1 MPRWRRWA
9 EPVPPRLIVFDC
21 DGVLLD
27 SNELK
32 SECFR
37 LALRAAGCT
46 EADIARFRDFQRAN
60 FGTSRQRLFEAFL
73 AWELECRPAQDRDGL
88 VALYAAQLRGRYVTT
103 PATPGMREVVSALAR
118 PHIVSGSDQ
127 AELREVLAERGDAP
141 LFGQIRGGPTGKAH
155 HLAELLGQEGA
166 SPRDMLFVG
175 DAEADFRA
183 AQAIGC
189 HFLYMDRFSTAQ
201 PRMRALQ
208 QEHGFPMIQDL
219 RELPARLMPA

>member
-1 MPRWRRWA
+1 MTP
-9 EPVPPRLIVFDC
+9 EVIVFDC

-32 SECFR
+32 TECFT
-37 LALRAAGCT
+37 LALREAGCA
-46 EADIARFRDFQRAN
+46 EADTARFRDFQRAN

-73 AWELECRPAQDRDGL
+73 SWELERPPAQDRDGL
-88 VALYAAQLRGRYVTT
+88 VALYARQLRGRYVTT
-103 PATPGMREVVSALAR
+103 PATPGMREVVSLLR
-118 PHIVSGSDQ
+118 QPHIVSGSDQ

-141 LFGQIRGGPTGKAH
+141 LFGRILGAPTGKAE
-155 HLAELLGQEGA
+155 HLAALQAETGVTA
-166 SPRDMLFVG
+166 AAMLFVG

-183 AQAIGC
+183 AAATGC
-189 HFLYMDRFSTAQ
+189 HFIYMDGFSTAR

-219 RELPARLMPA
+219 RELPALLAAR